1 MALPII
7 ASSACGSYGPYDDL
21 QPGVNG
27 LVYPTG
33 SIAPLASAIRM
44 LVADA
49 RLRSQFGSM
58 SRKYSLDAQTRS
70 HGQFMRSALAAD
82 GLLVGD
88 SGIDSLSQSVGV

>member
-27 LVYPTG
+27 LIYPTG
-33 SIAPLASAIRM
+33 SIRDLAKAISM
-44 LVADA
+44 LAADA

-58 SRKYSLDAQTRS
+58 SRKYSLDAQDRS
-70 HGQFMRSALAAD
+70 HGQFMKSALAAD

-88 SGIDSLSQSVGV
+88 SGIDSSNQPVGV